1 MHWIDNYDLFLF
13 DFDGLLVNTEHIH
26 YQSYVD
32 MCLKRNFKLDW
43 SFQKF
48 CEIAHVS
55 KDGLK
60 LAIYAKFP
68 KLFERE
74 PKWEILRE
82 EKNDIY
88 FELIRT
94 AKVELMP
101 GVKKFLEILEK
112 KGKRRCVVTNSLK
125 EQTDL
130 IKAKNRTLKI
140 IEHWITREDYI
151 KPKPNPEGYL
161 RAIELYSEKGDRIM
175 GFEDTIKGLRALNDT
190 PAKSILVCHAHRPQ
204 LDALLLKGALHFES
218 FEELLRRDV
227 LE

>member
-1 MHWIDNYDLFLF
+1 
-13 DFDGLLVNTEHIH
+13 
-26 YQSYVD
+26 

-55 KDGLK
+55 EDGLK

-74 PKWEILRE
+74 PKWAVLYE
-82 EKNDIY
+82 EKKNLY
-88 FELIRT
+88 FDLIKT
-94 AKVELMP
+94 AKIEIMP
-101 GVKKFLEILEK
+101 GVQKFLEILEK
-112 KGKRRCVVTNSLK
+112 KSKKSCVVTNSLK
-125 EQTDL
+125 EHADL
-130 IKAKNRTLKI
+130 IKAKNKTLEK

-151 KPKPNPEGYL
+151 KPKPSPEGYL
-161 RAIELYSEKGDRIM
+161 RAIELYSEGGDRMM

-190 PAKSILVCHAHRPQ
+190 PAKGILICHAHHPQ
-204 LDALLLKGALHFES
+204 LDTVLLKGTLHFES
-218 FEELLRRDV
+218 FEELLKRDV